1 MGAGVLFLRR
11 CFPSSPL
18 FPGSFLQGS
27 AVIMALKSL
36 VLLSVL
42 VLVLLLV
49 WVQPSLGKESA
60 AAKFWRQHTDS
71 GSSSAAAPTTAT

>member
-1 MGAGVLFLRR
+1 
-11 CFPSSPL
+11 
-18 FPGSFLQGS
+18 
-27 AVIMALKSL
+27 MALKSL
-36 VLLSVL
+36 VAFPLL

-71 GSSSAAAPTTAT
+71 GSSSAAGPTTAIR